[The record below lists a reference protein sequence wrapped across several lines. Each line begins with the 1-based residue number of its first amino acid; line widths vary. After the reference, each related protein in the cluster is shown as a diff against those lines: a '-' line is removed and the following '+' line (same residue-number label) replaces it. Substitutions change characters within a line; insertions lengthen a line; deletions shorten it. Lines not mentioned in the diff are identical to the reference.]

1 MIFHFASYF
10 PYLLFFFTFVEVKVD
25 YFPCGYQRDLYNT
38 GPTPAI
44 ARQIIVSTSFEF
56 LL

>member
-10 PYLLFFFTFVEVKVD
+10 PYLLFFFIFVEVKVD
-25 YFPCGYQRDLYNT
+25 YFPCGYQRDLHNT

-44 ARQIIVSTSFEF
+44 ARQIIV
-56 LL
+56 